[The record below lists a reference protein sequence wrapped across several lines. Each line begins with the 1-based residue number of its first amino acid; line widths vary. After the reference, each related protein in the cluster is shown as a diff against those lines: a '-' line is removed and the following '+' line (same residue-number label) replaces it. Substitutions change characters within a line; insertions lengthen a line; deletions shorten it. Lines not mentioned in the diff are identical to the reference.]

1 MEHAYLTQENIIR
14 ALVQH
19 AITEIEANKLLR
31 LLMLM
36 TTTKR

>member
-1 MEHAYLTQENIIR
+1 MEHAYLTQENIIN

>member
-19 AITEIEANKLLR
+19 AITEIEANKLLQ